1 MLSQLYWCSCSG
13 LCGVG
18 SHNWEPN
25 ADDCSWWLF
34 LSHSVQE
41 QAAEAKQIIFSF
53 FHPQYL
59 AVLYGLLYANV
70 FSHSGFES
78 RGLMGGTKRFSV
90 SSQTVPCFR
99 TDRGKGSSVVFGGG
113 YKDQGLLTEG
123 LRNTSALS
131 WRGVS
136 GWRTLIAPSNKM
148 DLHRESCTPSKIQH
162 QHASSISLWELHFR
176 WLKLEKFKTQNAIFL
191 SWEGFSVDLLCFV

>member
-1 MLSQLYWCSCSG
+1 MLSQLYWCSSSG

-25 ADDCSWWLF
+25 ADNCSWWLF

-53 FHPQYL
+53 YHPQYL

-90 SSQTVPCFR
+90 SSETVPCFR
-99 TDRGKGSSVVFGGG
+99 TDRGKGSSVVFRGGI
-113 YKDQGLLTEG
+113 QGPRSPYWGAEEHVCTE
-123 LRNTSALS
+123 
-131 WRGVS
+131 
-136 GWRTLIAPSNKM
+136 
-148 DLHRESCTPSKIQH
+148 
-162 QHASSISLWELHFR
+162 
-176 WLKLEKFKTQNAIFL
+176 LERC
-191 SWEGFSVDLLCFV
+191 FSVEYTYRPIIQNGFAQRVLHTLQNPTPACEFNFPVGITF